1 MANQGQNNRRR
12 EYDPNLDDT
21 MVFDRG
27 HLSGQQP
34 SQQTYRQAYTEPESP
49 YGYGGSWQAPYPGEE
64 DPGYYEAP
72 AEDTDYD
79 PYEDWDDEQDYLP
92 RQEPMTMAARA
103 AGKANPDPYSRNRR
117 SDAARQ
123 AHQRAR
129 RQTRPE
135 EPLRE
140 MEEDYVPPR
149 RRRRKKRHGLRN
161 LIIFLLILAVILA
174 AAFFLLF
181 RAPERYEDGVH
192 TRRTDVYNIL
202 LCATD
207 EGEMRTDTIMLATLD
222 RKRGVSLTTLPRDT
236 IVDSGD
242 WVPKLNAVFADAGG
256 GRDGAEAMMDQM
268 ESLLGFRPD
277 GYAVIN
283 YEVFRDAVNALGGV
297 RFDVPMDMETDG
309 YYVSAGE
316 QVLDGDQALAVCRFR
331 YGYLMADI
339 QRQYVQQNFVKAMIR
354 QCMSPA
360 SWPRLPAVYEAVM
373 DNTLTDLSGANI
385 RYLALHAFLSGL
397 GDIQQYSLPGEGVD
411 YNGSSCFGLYGQSVV
426 DLVNEVMNPFEEE
439 ITLDDVHILTVEDGE
454 LVVST
459 WRGEAFDPS
468 TYDYDSY

>member
-1 MANQGQNNRRR
+1 MANQGQNNRRSG
-12 EYDPNLDDT
+12 YDPNLDDT
-21 MVFDRG
+21 MVFDRD
-27 HLSGQQP
+27 HFSGQQP
-34 SQQTYRQAYTEPESP
+34 YQQNYRQSYTEPESP
-49 YGYGGSWQAPYPGEE
+49 YGYGGSYQGPYPGE
-64 DPGYYEAP
+64 DTGYYEAP
-72 AEDTDYD
+72 AEDADFD
-79 PYEDWDDEQDYLP
+79 PYEDWEDEQDYRP

-149 RRRRKKRHGLRN
+149 RRRRRKRHGFRN
-161 LIIFLLILAVILA
+161 FIIFLLILASILGA
-174 AAFFLLF
+174 VFFLLF

-192 TRRTDVYNIL
+192 TRRTDIYNIL

-222 RKRGVSLTTLPRDT
+222 RKNGVSLTTLPRDT

-256 GRDGAEAMMDQM
+256 GRDGAEALMDQM
-268 ESLLGFRPD
+268 ETLLGFRPD

-297 RFDVPMDMETDG
+297 TFDVPMDMETDG
-309 YYVSAGE
+309 YAFTAGE
-316 QVLDGDQALAVCRFR
+316 QVLNGDEALAVCRFR

-354 QCMSPA
+354 QCMSPS
-360 SWPRLPAVYEAVM
+360 SWLRLPAVYEAVM